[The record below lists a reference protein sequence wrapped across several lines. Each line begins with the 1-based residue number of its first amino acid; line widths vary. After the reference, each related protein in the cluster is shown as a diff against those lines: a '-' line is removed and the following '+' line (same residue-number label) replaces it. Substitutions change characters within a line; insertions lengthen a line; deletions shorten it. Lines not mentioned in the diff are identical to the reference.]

1 MNLSCDCLNGEK
13 LIGPAEPKKVSLF
26 VEYSERIEKSL
37 QALNISLN
45 DLEKQIQPI
54 LRPESSPTEENDNKE
69 IKAQG
74 SIFEEFIGR
83 IDSKIHYI
91 RIRIDDLK
99 NRCSI

>member
-1 MNLSCDCLNGEK
+1 MNLSHDYVNGEK
-13 LIGPAEPKKVSLF
+13 LMDQAEPKKVSLF

-37 QALNISLN
+37 QALNMSLN

-54 LRPESSPTEENDNKE
+54 LRPEPSPTEEKDNKE

-83 IDSKIHYI
+83 VDSKINYV
-91 RIRIDDLK
+91 RIKIDDLK
-99 NRCSI
+99 KRCSI